1 MSSFSRSSTPPLTL
15 PPPTKEHIVLKI
27 YIESRRPVYRLIVV
41 PENYTFQLLHK
52 LIQYSVGWAD
62 ASWREHRFIVHGPAE
77 KYKSYPKKDTD
88 M

>member
-1 MSSFSRSSTPPLTL
+1 M
-15 PPPTKEHIVLKI
+15 LKI